1 MRYGRYYYDS
11 FSIGSRI
18 QLKALMMLSNWAF
31 PLTANSNISR
41 PNFLNLLNFIKHF
54 KFYLKLYFWWWESL
68 RTKSHKTYT
77 AQKMKFSITDFFSKC
92 VQIRNF
98 LRIWSHLLKKSAME
112 NFIFSGVMF
121 KILSN
126 MYDRTFLQK

>member
-1 MRYGRYYYDS
+1 MRYGRYCYDS
-11 FSIGSRI
+11 SSIGSRI
-18 QLKALMMLSNWAF
+18 QLKALMMLSNRAF

-98 LRIWSHLLKKSAME
+98 LRIWSHLLKKSVME

>member
-1 MRYGRYYYDS
+1 MRYGRYCYDS
-11 FSIGSRI
+11 SSIGSRI
-18 QLKALMMLSNWAF
+18 QLKALMMLSNRAF

-98 LRIWSHLLKKSAME
+98 LRIWSHLLKKSVME
-112 NFIFSGVMF
+112 NFIFCGVMF